1 MPAVADAHAGDLVHK
16 EAEELERALEAVEQ
30 EAGEGGGEPSVVV
43 VPVDADDVLM
53 VAGEEPA
60 AASAEMEASVYS
72 QLAQGVSLETAISSV
87 LSGQQLNTLNQL
99 LTRLGDAVPLEP
111 AS

>member
-1 MPAVADAHAGDLVHK
+1 MHK

-30 EAGEGGGEPSVVV
+30 EAGESGGGGGGEPSVVV

-53 VAGEEPA
+53 VAGEAAPPEPA

-99 LTRLGDAVPLEP
+99 LTRLGDTVPQEP